1 MMKLTAV
8 PMAAWLLAE
17 PPSQTGLT
25 KPSMSYNTG
34 EERLFGHDK
43 ANTHKVVNPDRK
55 SLSSRLGF
63 VQWLVPAPCKS
74 TLELQRNLQYGR

>member
-1 MMKLTAV
+1 MKLTAV
-8 PMAAWLLAE
+8 QVAARLLAE

-25 KPSMSYNTG
+25 RSSMSYNTG

-43 ANTHKVVNPDRK
+43 VNTHKGVNPDRK

-63 VQWLVPAPCKS
+63 VQMAVTCLM
-74 TLELQRNLQYGR
+74 